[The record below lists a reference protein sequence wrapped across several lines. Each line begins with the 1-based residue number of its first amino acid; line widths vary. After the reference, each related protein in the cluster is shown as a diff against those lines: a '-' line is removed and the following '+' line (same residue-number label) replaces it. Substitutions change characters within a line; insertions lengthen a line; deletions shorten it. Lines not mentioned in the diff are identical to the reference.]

1 MQSEAGESQGMRGF
15 HSQRQAGLRG
25 KGTRGKSQGT
35 GGFHGEPQT
44 GARRKGTRKK
54 VSVGRRISQPSR
66 SEDCPKGD
74 PARRLLS
81 RFFENPAETRVE
93 VA

>member
-1 MQSEAGESQGMRGF
+1 MVFGRGPRQVPPGESQGMRGF
-15 HSQRQAGLRG
+15 HSQRQAVPRG

-35 GGFHGEPQT
+35 RGFHSEPQT

-74 PARRLLS
+74 PAR
-81 RFFENPAETRVE
+81 
-93 VA
+93 